1 MYMKWMWLH
10 TRKCFCIAG
19 VLFILTAISCKKLV
33 QVDEPDDSMTSSMVF
48 SNDSLAQKAVN
59 GLYIKI
65 MNSTKFLLN
74 VGMSLFPA
82 LSADE
87 LVRTSSMNNE
97 DQFTINAIIPSNQ
110 LVNVNIWKAA
120 YVYIYHCN
128 ICIEGLQKSTGV
140 TAAVKKQLTGE
151 VQFVRALCYYYLVNL
166 YGDVPLVLGTNA
178 EVNAL
183 LPRSPTDQVYLQI
196 IADLEAAGEALTG
209 SPVNTRPTQ
218 YATQALRARVYL
230 HMQNWSKAEE
240 MASAVIS
247 SGQFALHRDLNTVF
261 KANTNEIIFQWAP
274 VQDKMNSGEGF
285 IFIPIGSV
293 RPNYMLTT
301 GLLTAFETG
310 DLRKVNWV
318 NSVTIG
324 TQTYHY
330 PYKYKQSS
338 SSGAVT
344 EYNVVLRLAEQYLVR
359 AEALAR
365 QNKIAEAIADI
376 NSIRTRAGL
385 PAIATNSSSEQC
397 LQAIGQERRIEL
409 FAEWGHRWFDLK
421 RTHRANAVLS
431 AAKGN
436 KWQASDQL
444 YPIPFSEL
452 EADPNLEQNEGYD

>member
-1 MYMKWMWLH
+1 MKWTWLH

-19 VLFILTAISCKKLV
+19 ALLMLTAISCKKLV
-33 QVDEPDDSMTSSMVF
+33 HVNAPDDSLTSATVF
-48 SNDSLAQKAVN
+48 SSDSLAQKAVD

-65 MNSTKFLLN
+65 MSSTKFLLN
-74 VGMSLFPA
+74 GGMSLFPA

-87 LVRTSSMNNE
+87 LVRTSLFNSE
-97 DQFTINAIIPSNQ
+97 DQFSGNAIIPSNTF
-110 LVNVNIWKAA
+110 VNVNIWKAA
-120 YVYIYHCN
+120 YTYLYYCN
-128 ICIEGLQKSTGV
+128 ICIEGLQRSTGV
-140 TAAVKKQLTGE
+140 TAAVKKRLLGE

-183 LPRSPTDQVYLQI
+183 LPRTPTAQVYLQI
-196 IADLEAAGEALTG
+196 IADLEAARDALTG
-209 SPVNTRPTQ
+209 SQINTRPTS
-218 YATQALRARVYL
+218 YAAQTLLARVYL

-240 MASAVIS
+240 MASAVIN
-247 SGQFALHRDLNTVF
+247 SGQFALHSDLNIVF
-261 KANTNEIIFQWAP
+261 KEYSKEIIFQWAP

-285 IFIPIGSV
+285 IFIPLGSL
-293 RPNYMLTT
+293 RPNYTVT
-301 GLLTAFETG
+301 DSLLSSFETG

-318 NSVTIG
+318 RSVTLG
-324 TQTYHY
+324 TQSYNY
-330 PYKYKQSS
+330 PYKYKFSS
-338 SSGAVT
+338 SSSAVE

-365 QNKIAEAIADI
+365 QNKIAEAVNDI

-385 PAIATNSSSEQC
+385 TAKATTISSEQC
-397 LQAIGQERRIEL
+397 FQAIEQERRIEL

-436 KWQASDQL
+436 KWQSSDQL

-452 EADPNLEQNEGYD
+452 EADPNLEQNPGYD

>member
-1 MYMKWMWLH
+1 MKWMWLH
-10 TRKCFCIAG
+10 TRKCFCIACA
-19 VLFILTAISCKKLV
+19 LFILAALSCKKLV
-33 QVDEPDDSMTSSMVF
+33 QVDAPDDSLTSSMIF

-65 MNSTKFLLN
+65 MSSTKFLLN

-97 DQFTINAIIPSNQ
+97 DQFTINTIIPSNQ

-120 YVYIYHCN
+120 YAYIYHCN
-128 ICIEGLQKSTGV
+128 ICIEGLKRSTGV
-140 TAAVKKQLTGE
+140 TDEIKKQLLGE
-151 VQFVRALCYYYLVNL
+151 VQFVRALCYYYLANL

-183 LPRSPTDQVYLQI
+183 LPRTPTGQVYLQI
-196 IADLEAAGEALTG
+196 IADLDAAGDALTG

-218 YATQALRARVYL
+218 YATQALLARVYL

-240 MASAVIS
+240 MASAVIN
-247 SGQFALHRDLNTVF
+247 SGQFALHSDLNTVF
-261 KANTNEIIFQWAP
+261 KANSNEIIFQWAP
-274 VQDKMNSGEGF
+274 VQDKMNSGEGL
-285 IFIPIGSV
+285 IFIPLGSS

-301 GLLTAFETG
+301 DLLAAFETG

-318 NSVTIG
+318 KSVTIG
-324 TQTYHY
+324 TQLYNY
-330 PYKYKQSS
+330 PYKYKLSS

-359 AEALAR
+359 AEALVR
-365 QNKIAEAIADI
+365 QNKLAEAIADI

-385 PAIATNSSSEQC
+385 PALATNTSSEFC
-397 LQAIGQERRIEL
+397 FQAIEQERRTEL

-421 RTHRANAVLS
+421 RTQRANAVFS

-436 KWQASDQL
+436 KWQATDQL

-452 EADPNLEQNEGYD
+452 EADPNLEQNDGYE